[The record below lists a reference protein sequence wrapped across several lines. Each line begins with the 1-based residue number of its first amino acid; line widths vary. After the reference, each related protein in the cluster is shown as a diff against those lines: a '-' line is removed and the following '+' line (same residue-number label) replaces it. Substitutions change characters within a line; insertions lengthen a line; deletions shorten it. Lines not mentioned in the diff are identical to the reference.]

1 MYAFPHL
8 LAAVLIGASVGP
20 SLRAADAAL
29 PDNVSVGGTFT
40 LKNQV
45 IAAGGKR
52 VSGAAFD
59 LTGTLAQAIA
69 GPSPAANGG
78 NFVLH
83 GGFHN
88 ASIPLPEAIFRDGFE
103 N

>member
-1 MYAFPHL
+1 MHAFPNL
-8 LAAVLIGASVGP
+8 LAAILIGASVGS
-20 SLRAADAAL
+20 SLRAAAATL
-29 PDNVSVGGTFT
+29 PPNVSTGGAFI

-52 VSGAAFD
+52 ITGAAFD
-59 LTGTLAQAIA
+59 LTGTVAQATA

-78 NFVLH
+78 NFALR
-83 GGFHN
+83 GGFHS
-88 ASIPLPEAIFRDGFE
+88 ASIPLAEAIFRDGFE